1 MDHSVVAV
9 DIGNSF
15 IKAAVLPNGLTPLDF
30 HDVPVTTFKIED
42 IGNAQWLDLLGSGS
56 VETQWFLASVNQSSL
71 ACVVQWLDSQ
81 TIPKKR
87 TILTHQ
93 QIPLDCSAVAVEQ
106 VGVDRLLSALGAM
119 DVLVNPCPVV
129 VVDIGTAVTIDAVTA
144 EGEFLGGVIMPSIY
158 LSSIAL
164 ANYTDRLPE
173 VEVNISDLPGLPQA
187 IGTCTQDAVRGGLV
201 WGFIGAIEAVVTRQQ
216 KILGPG
222 THLIVDGADSEVVS
236 NLPFDASSVDH
247 LCLRGI
253 IHVAQ
258 NILDQE

>member
-1 MDHSVVAV
+1 MSHSVVAV

-15 IKAAVLPNGLTPLDF
+15 IKAAVLTDALIPLDL
-30 HDVPVTTFKIED
+30 HDASVATFKLED
-42 IGNAQWLDLLGSGS
+42 IGKAQWLDFLGPCA
-56 VETQWFLASVNQSSL
+56 VETQWFLASVNQSTL
-71 ACVVQWLDSQ
+71 AGVVQWLDSQ

-173 VEVNISDLPGLPQA
+173 VDVNISDLPGLPQA